1 MSLALQPIVLL
12 AVALGNVYP
21 SPGTPYR
28 GGLRPSSA
36 MPQFRIIL
44 RAIANGILLALVL
57 ITPALAQNRLQSGP
71 VGATG
76 PAFDVS
82 AGYSFLAMQVPGAG
96 EINLSGL
103 DASGGVDLTRRWGAV
118 VDGSYVR
125 GSDVFGTG
133 QNSYVLSALAGPTFY
148 PFGRGRTSLFLRALG
163 GAGLVDSAVPV
174 SGSSQYVH
182 GWVARPSYAMGAGL
196 EQSLPGPFA
205 LRINGDYL
213 RTAFANS
220 AKVIQ
225 LQNNLRVTASIVF
238 RLKQGAIIGS
248 H

>member
-1 MSLALQPIVLL
+1 
-12 AVALGNVYP
+12 
-21 SPGTPYR
+21 
-28 GGLRPSSA
+28 
-36 MPQFRIIL
+36 MPHL
-44 RAIANGILLALVL
+44 RAIVAALASRIFLAIVL
-57 ITPALAQNRLQSGP
+57 ITPALAQSRMQSGP
-71 VGATG
+71 AGATG

-82 AGYSFLAMQVPGAG
+82 AGFSYLAMQVPGAA

-103 DASGGVDLTRRWGAV
+103 DATGGVDLTQRWGAV

-148 PFGRGRTSLFLRALG
+148 PFGRDRTSLFLRALG

-182 GWVARPSYAMGAGL
+182 GWVARPSYAVGAGL
-196 EQSLPGPFA
+196 EHSLPGPFA

-220 AKVIQ
+220 AKVVQ

-238 RLKQGAIIGS
+238 RLKQGAIVGS
-248 H
+248 R

>member
-1 MSLALQPIVLL
+1 
-12 AVALGNVYP
+12 
-21 SPGTPYR
+21 
-28 GGLRPSSA
+28 
-36 MPQFRIIL
+36 MPQFRVILTAVASRIIL
-44 RAIANGILLALVL
+44 AIVL
-57 ITPALAQNRLQSGP
+57 IMPVLAQNRLQSGP
-71 VGATG
+71 AGATG

-103 DASGGVDLTRRWGAV
+103 DVSGAVDLTQRWGAV

-125 GSDVFGTG
+125 SSNVFGTG

-148 PFGRGRTSLFLRALG
+148 PFGRGRASLFLRALG

-182 GWVARPSYAMGAGL
+182 GWVARPSYAVGAGV
-196 EQSLPGPFA
+196 EYSLPGPFA
-205 LRINGDYL
+205 LRVNGDYL

-220 AKVIQ
+220 AKVVQ

-238 RLKQGAIIGS
+238 RLKQGAIVGS

>member
-1 MSLALQPIVLL
+1 MSK
-12 AVALGNVYP
+12 
-21 SPGTPYR
+21 
-28 GGLRPSSA
+28 
-36 MPQFRIIL
+36 FRVIL
-44 RAIANGILLALVL
+44 TATASRILLAIVLV
-57 ITPALAQNRLQSGP
+57 TPMLAQSRMQSGP
-71 VGATG
+71 AGATG

-82 AGYSFLAMQVPGAG
+82 AGYSYLAMQIPGAG
-96 EINLSGL
+96 QINLSGL

-125 GSDVFGTG
+125 GSAVLGTG
-133 QNSYVLSALAGPTFY
+133 QNSYVLSALVGPTFY

-174 SGSSQYVH
+174 TGSSNYVH
-182 GWVARPSYAMGAGL
+182 GWVARPSYAVGAGL

-205 LRINGDYL
+205 LRVNGDYL

-220 AKVIQ
+220 ARVVQ
-225 LQNNLRVTASIVF
+225 LQNNLRITASIVL
-238 RLKQGAIIGS
+238 RLRQGAILGG